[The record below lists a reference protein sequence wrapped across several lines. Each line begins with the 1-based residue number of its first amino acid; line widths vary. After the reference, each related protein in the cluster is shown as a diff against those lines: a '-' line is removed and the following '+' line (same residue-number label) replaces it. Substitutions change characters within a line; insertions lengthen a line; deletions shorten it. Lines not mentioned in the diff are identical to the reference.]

1 MFALI
6 TNDDGISAPGIQA
19 LEAAAREVFEEV
31 LVVAPKGQASAI
43 SHAITLN
50 RSFRLFRQDAQ
61 HVALEAYPADCVF
74 FALRELCSKTPDVV
88 LSGINMGPNLGYDTL
103 YSGTVA
109 GAREGAMSGI
119 PSLAFSLAGRFPH
132 FPFEQAV
139 PHVKK
144 VLALV
149 RETGLPAD
157 TMLNVNV
164 PALEVF
170 GEPKGYRFCHLGRR
184 VFDNKTTIF
193 KDPMDGE
200 HGWIGGRNFVMAG
213 DEGSDCYAMK
223 NGYVTLSLLNWN
235 LSAVQFPAQG
245 RWETSLNI

>member
-6 TNDDGISAPGIQA
+6 TNDDGISAPGIHA
-19 LEAAAREVFEEV
+19 LEQAAREVYEEV
-31 LVVAPKGQASAI
+31 LVVAPKGQASAV

-50 RSFRLFRQDAQ
+50 RSFRLFRQDPE

-74 FALRELCSKTPDVV
+74 FALRELCTKTPDVV

-119 PSLAFSLAGRFPH
+119 PSIAFSLAGRFPH
-132 FPFEQAV
+132 FAFEQAV

-144 VLALV
+144 ILALV
-149 RETGLPAD
+149 REHGLPPD
-157 TMLNVNV
+157 TMLNCNV

-184 VFDNKTTIF
+184 VFDNQTTIF
-193 KDPMDGE
+193 TDPMDGE
-200 HGWIGGRNFVMAG
+200 HGWIGGRNFAMAG

-223 NGYVTLSLLNWN
+223 NGFVTLSALTWN
-235 LSAVQFPAQG
+235 LSSVPLPAQ
-245 RWETSLNI
+245 RQWEECLNP

>member
-6 TNDDGISAPGIQA
+6 TNDDGISAPGIHA
-19 LEAAAREVFEEV
+19 LEAAAREVYEEV
-31 LVVAPKGQASAI
+31 LVVAPRGQASAV

-50 RSFRLFRQDAQ
+50 RSFRLFRQDPE

-74 FALRELCSKTPDVV
+74 FAIRELCTKTPDVV

-119 PSLAFSLAGRFPH
+119 PSVAFSLAGRFPH
-132 FPFEQAV
+132 FAFEQAV
-139 PHVKK
+139 PHVRN
-144 VLALV
+144 VLRLV
-149 RETGLPAD
+149 REHGLPAD
-157 TMLNVNV
+157 TMLNCNV

-193 KDPMDGE
+193 TDPMEGE
-200 HGWIGGRNFVMAG
+200 HGWIGGRNFEMAG
-213 DEGSDCYAMK
+213 DEGSDCFAMK
-223 NGYVTLSLLNWN
+223 NGYVTLSTLTWN
-235 LSAVQFPAQG
+235 LSAVPLPTQRA
-245 RWETSLNI
+245 WEESLNK

>member
-6 TNDDGISAPGIQA
+6 TNDDGIGAPGIKV
-19 LEAAAREVFEEV
+19 LEEAARQVFEEV

-50 RSFRLFRQDAQ
+50 RSFRLFRQDES

-74 FALRELCSKTPDVV
+74 FALRELCHKQPDVV

-119 PSLAFSLAGRFPH
+119 ASLAFSLAGMPPD
-132 FPFEQAV
+132 FPFDMTI
-139 PHVKK
+139 PHVIRI
-144 VLALV
+144 LQLV
-149 RETGLPAD
+149 KRFGLPPE
-157 TMLNVNV
+157 TLLNVNL
-164 PALEVF
+164 PAPEIF
-170 GEPKGYRFCHLGRR
+170 GDPKGFRFCHLGRR
-184 VFDNKTTIF
+184 VFDNATAVF
-193 KDPMDGE
+193 KDPMGGE

-213 DEGSDCYAMK
+213 DEGSDCHAMK
-223 NGYVTLSLLNWN
+223 NGYITLSSLTWNMSSAPLPEVDSWERALN
-235 LSAVQFPAQG
+235 
-245 RWETSLNI
+245 